1 MKKKFVLAL
10 ALALT
15 LSLTACNKPESKPA
29 ASSPEQSVTESTPE
43 QTPPVESEPEQTKE
57 TAPVESVPE
66 QPEEPESVDLF
77 TDTNETVYVTS
88 TVDLLV
94 DPDENSGKIGQL
106 NWGDSVLRTGI
117 GIDDLSDWS
126 EIQLANGSIA
136 YVASEYLTTTN
147 LVEEEAARKAAEQKA
162 QEEAARKAAEQ
173 KAQEEAARKAAEQKA
188 QEEAAR
194 KAAEQKAQ
202 EEAARKAA
210 EQKAQEEAAKKA
222 ETPAQTPSASAGNTT
237 GNSELDSYLKSLGIA
252 PMPSVVDTSNKEAL
266 KEQYK
271 KEEDPELKAYY
282 EWWDNATPEER
293 GQHTVEDWKSMGG
306 YNTIRN

>member
-66 QPEEPESVDLF
+66 QPESVDLF

-117 GIDDLSDWS
+117 GIDDVSGWS

-147 LVEEEAARKAAEQKA
+147 LVEQKPVEQVNPVEKPVEQIKPVEKPASSISIPVSNPMPAPEDLDQNMMIEEDELAAYESGNEEEIMEYMPLEEVLPYTEEELEEIYAEGKEYVESQGGGLAAESNQSGLP
-162 QEEAARKAAEQ
+162 E
-173 KAQEEAARKAAEQKA
+173 
-188 QEEAAR
+188 
-194 KAAEQKAQ
+194 
-202 EEAARKAA
+202 
-210 EQKAQEEAAKKA
+210 
-222 ETPAQTPSASAGNTT
+222 GLLT
-237 GNSELDSYLKSLGIA
+237 G
-252 PMPSVVDTSNKEAL
+252 
-266 KEQYK
+266 
-271 KEEDPELKAYY
+271 DPEVDKLIIEAY
-282 EWWDNATPEER
+282 EKEGFHPENRPGAVYDPE
-293 GQHTVEDWKSMGG
+293 TGG
-306 YNTIRN
+306 TYDPNCAIN